1 MNNQNESGQNLVNSI
16 DDFIDHIKNKPRN
29 QSKVWMTKD
38 LHDQLIQDDSYKQQ
52 IPHIHEKKLNFRII
66 SSDSRGFYAEH
77 VLYDS
82 GYETPIDL
90 DFNDIDTDTDTD
102 TDTETETETETEH
115 ATNNNEH

>member
-1 MNNQNESGQNLVNSI
+1 MNNQNESGQNLINSI

-29 QSKVWMTKD
+29 QSKVWITKD

-66 SSDSRGFYAEH
+66 SSDPKGFYAEH

-90 DFNDIDTDTDTD
+90 DFSDTDTDN
-102 TDTETETETETEH
+102 DTEHAETEH
-115 ATNNNEH
+115 AETKHVTNNNDH